1 MDDMLLFALH
11 LLPLWMVAI
20 IGPVLYQHV
29 GAALDFL
36 KKSHYKSTFD
46 FEKKSKYVDF

>member
-1 MDDMLLFALH
+1 MLLFALH

-20 IGPVLYQHV
+20 IGPVPYQHV
-29 GAALDFL
+29 AAALGFL
-36 KKSHYKSTFD
+36 RKSQNKLTFD